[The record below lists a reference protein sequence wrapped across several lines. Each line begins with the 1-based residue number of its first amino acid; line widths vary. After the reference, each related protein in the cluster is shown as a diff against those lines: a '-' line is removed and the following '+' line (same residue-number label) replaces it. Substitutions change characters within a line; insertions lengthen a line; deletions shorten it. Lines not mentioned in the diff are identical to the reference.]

1 MQPSYSD
8 NSDSPDDSVHPS
20 DTVTNDPIDLGTFFS
35 TFNAL
40 FDLFDPNAGP
50 FPRYLTH
57 SEILA
62 AAKPDIDELDSSE

>member
-40 FDLFDPNAGP
+40 FDAYIRPD
-50 FPRYLTH
+50 TH
-57 SEILA
+57 IN
-62 AAKPDIDELDSSE
+62 ELDSSE